1 MKFVASR
8 DQSDEESDAEIIID
22 NEPFTPADDNKAC
35 TQLIGLAISISDD
48 PSDEAWL
55 PPREARHATLRKNS
69 SGRPKKYKKG
79 PDVGSNL
86 TTRNNAAPDL
96 QDMAACNDN
105 SSDVRNDPNGGM
117 AILGLDREVKAAWED
132 GLEGYE
138 QGGVKVRGWTEL
150 REQIKHVL
158 SKKEKT
164 LPLSHVNQLLLIRNF
179 ATLHL
184 KGLDRIDASLE
195 IARQWHE
202 GQGAHFA
209 RNVRALARYY
219 QVFEQ
224 LPIEKCGGRANAL
237 SLLKDEQL
245 QLAAQQWLKSQDVT
259 ITQFSDFPFTFILR
273 FNHWVTTP
281 SSSFSIEAGQ
291 ITPHCFQY
299 ALNNTILPSLNIT
312 LAKPLCK
319 RTARQWLLKL
329 GWQLT
334 RLRKGV
340 YMDGH
345 KRPELCRVEPNL
357 LPGEKEV
364 IANWHD
370 ECCFHGNDFKSH
382 AYLLLGQQMLQR
394 KGKGRIIH
402 VSGFI
407 NSKDGHLVL
416 HNDNGDIVEEAREII
431 YPGANG
437 DAWWDTEQLLKQ
449 VKQAIGQCRSS
460 KQSANGDA
468 WWDTEQLLKQVKQ
481 AIQISETMHPDCALK
496 ASEMNKSNGGKQRD
510 TVIPESNSTIE
521 HRGKVQKMT
530 LPNGQPKG
538 LQHIL
543 EEHRF
548 NVQKLRAKCS
558 PVCPWENEDCC
569 MARLLSK
576 QDDFIN
582 QPSMLETLIKGAGH
596 ECIFL
601 PKFHCELNPIE
612 MYWGWCKYR
621 YCEVQKKTFAEAKQ
635 SAQDQLDACPTDV
648 ICHFINRSWHFMAA
662 YRLGLT
668 ERAAE
673 WAVKQKQ
680 HRQTVVPIF
689 VILSVKKLATPKP
702 RGKVFLGLFFGVF
715 SPPEFR
721 PGQWVRPFGTGRGG
735 GDWDIGGFGFD
746 PVERGLEGTLAT
758 NTKLYNKAQC
768 LVKSLLEGGESGY
781 EDEEYRYKRK
791 SKLILN

>member
-1 MKFVASR
+1 
-8 DQSDEESDAEIIID
+8 
-22 NEPFTPADDNKAC
+22 
-35 TQLIGLAISISDD
+35 
-48 PSDEAWL
+48 
-55 PPREARHATLRKNS
+55 
-69 SGRPKKYKKG
+69 
-79 PDVGSNL
+79 
-86 TTRNNAAPDL
+86 
-96 QDMAACNDN
+96 MAAFE
-105 SSDVRNDPNGGM
+105 SRMVHF
-117 AILGLDREVKAAWED
+117 
-132 GLEGYE
+132 EG
-138 QGGVKVRGWTEL
+138 
-150 REQIKHVL
+150 
-158 SKKEKT
+158 
-164 LPLSHVNQLLLIRNF
+164 
-179 ATLHL
+179 
-184 KGLDRIDASLE
+184 
-195 IARQWHE
+195 
-202 GQGAHFA
+202 
-209 RNVRALARYY
+209 
-219 QVFEQ
+219 
-224 LPIEKCGGRANAL
+224 
-237 SLLKDEQL
+237 
-245 QLAAQQWLKSQDVT
+245 
-259 ITQFSDFPFTFILR
+259 
-273 FNHWVTTP
+273 
-281 SSSFSIEAGQ
+281 
-291 ITPHCFQY
+291 
-299 ALNNTILPSLNIT
+299 
-312 LAKPLCK
+312 
-319 RTARQWLLKL
+319 
-329 GWQLT
+329 
-334 RLRKGV
+334 
-340 YMDGH
+340 
-345 KRPELCRVEPNL
+345 PELCRVEPNL

-449 VKQAIGQCRSS
+449 VKQAIGQWSS

-558 PVCPWENEDCC
+558 P
-569 MARLLSK
+569 
-576 QDDFIN
+576 
-582 QPSMLETLIKGAGH
+582 
-596 ECIFL
+596 
-601 PKFHCELNPIE
+601 
-612 MYWGWCKYR
+612 YWGWCKYR

-680 HRQTVVPIF
+680 HRQVLQRAMMLIEVV
-689 VILSVKKLATPKP
+689 
-702 RGKVFLGLFFGVF
+702 
-715 SPPEFR
+715 
-721 PGQWVRPFGTGRGG
+721 
-735 GDWDIGGFGFD
+735 
-746 PVERGLEGTLAT
+746 
-758 NTKLYNKAQC
+758 
-768 LVKSLLEGGESGY
+768 
-781 EDEEYRYKRK
+781 
-791 SKLILN
+791 LN